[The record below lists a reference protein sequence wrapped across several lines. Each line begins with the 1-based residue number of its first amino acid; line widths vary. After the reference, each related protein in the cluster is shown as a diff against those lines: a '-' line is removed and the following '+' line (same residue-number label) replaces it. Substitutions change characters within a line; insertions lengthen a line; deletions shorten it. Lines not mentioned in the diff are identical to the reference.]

1 MSIQIMY
8 PSPNVSIDPATS
20 EIRCSLCKRCRAA
33 LVRVHSKD
41 RKPNVHVPDVARCNG
56 MWRGPDPQELS
67 SLSYCEAKVINL
79 ARVYVSV
86 KRVFLDRRS
95 YAGTSFSE
103 APLYHQ
109 RNVVAYPQNP
119 DAALTALGMS
129 PSSLASTLQVQFVGE
144 NRADLRHAPD
154 LQVSVP
160 KLRRAF
166 RWLSVNSWPFMEATR
181 DHALWESGSLERS
194 LEELLQA
201 YVQIRRRGRMIGPDQ
216 GDTFC
221 FLAHTACQAGC
232 RALFE
237 CLFAWAS

>member
-1 MSIQIMY
+1 MRRLFA
-8 PSPNVSIDPATS
+8 PSLSHTHG
-20 EIRCSLCKRCRAA
+20 RAA
-33 LVRVHSKD
+33 
-41 RKPNVHVPDVARCNG
+41 
-56 MWRGPDPQELS
+56 
-67 SLSYCEAKVINL
+67 
-79 ARVYVSV
+79 
-86 KRVFLDRRS
+86 
-95 YAGTSFSE
+95 
-103 APLYHQ
+103 APLALLPCC
-109 RNVVAYPQNP
+109 RS
-119 DAALTALGMS
+119 AALRCA
-129 PSSLASTLQVQFVGE
+129 SLRCGCLLLWLLPLPLLLLHTWIRRLMPRWRIHCRWAERATRPGTGE

-232 RALFE
+232 RAPFE